1 MVRSSHLVPAILHHQ
16 VDDSPRLFP
25 DIEYRT
31 ILHPNPVWEIERSQA
46 GERSLFVL
54 FGLLG
59 IVRCSRLS
67 IRTRLCMRRQVNL
80 DSTLVD
86 KSRLLHFSV
95 HPCRCPGTIA
105 SLLLAL
111 SIVVI
116 PRLFCLATRP
126 RPRSGSRFGTT
137 ARLSLSWAT

>member
-1 MVRSSHLVPAILHHQ
+1 MVWRSHLVPAILHHQ

-31 ILHPNPVWEIERSQA
+31 ILHPHPVWEIKRSQA
-46 GERSLFVL
+46 GEHSLFVL
-54 FGLLG
+54 FALLG
-59 IVRCSRLS
+59 NIRCSRLS
-67 IRTRLCMRRQVNL
+67 IRFRFRMRRHVNL
-80 DSTLVD
+80 DPTLVD
-86 KSRLLHFSV
+86 ESRLLHFSV
-95 HPCRCPGTIA
+95 HSCRCPGTIA

-126 RPRSGSRFGTT
+126 RPRSGSRFRTT